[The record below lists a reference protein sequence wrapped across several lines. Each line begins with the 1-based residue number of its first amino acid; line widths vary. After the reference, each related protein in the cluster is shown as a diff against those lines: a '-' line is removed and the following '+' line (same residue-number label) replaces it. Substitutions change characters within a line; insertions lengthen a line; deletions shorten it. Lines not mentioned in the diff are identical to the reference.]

1 MNPEAAAARW
11 FEGFSLSPLGSGH
24 IHDTFELR
32 TGPSRFVL
40 QRINESVFTDG
51 DLLMAQTR
59 RLLDCWQQ
67 QDEFVV
73 PQLVQSQRGA
83 DSERFDDGLWRVWSF
98 IEQSSV
104 VDPVTSLTQAAQAG
118 RAFGRFQRGLQK
130 LQGPQFA
137 DTIAGF
143 MQLDYYLSEYDAVAA
158 AAPRQERRVIE
169 RHRGLADALGQRN
182 SYIHADCKVN
192 NLLFDEAAAQVKAI
206 IDFDTVMFGHWA
218 WDLGDLVRSVCFS
231 AGSADVAYFAACL
244 EGFCEARPDVTVHE
258 SVVAP
263 EYVALMLGVRF
274 LTDHLCGDRYF
285 KVSRPGQNLRRAQE
299 QIALF
304 QEFLRLRPQYE
315 EAAREIIE
323 G

>member
-1 MNPEAAAARW
+1 MKPEAAAAAW
-11 FEGFSLSPLGSGH
+11 FEEFSLSPLGSGH

-40 QRINESVFTDG
+40 QRINEAVFTDG
-51 DLLMAQTR
+51 DLVMAQTR

-67 QDEFVV
+67 QDDFVV
-73 PQLVQSQRGA
+73 PELITSLRGT
-83 DSERFDDGLWRVWSF
+83 DCERFDDGLWRVWSF
-98 IEQSSV
+98 IEKSSV
-104 VDPVTSLTQAAQAG
+104 VDPVTNLAQAQRAG
-118 RAFGRFQRGLQK
+118 RAFGSFQTRLQK
-130 LQGPQFA
+130 LQGPPFA

-143 MQLDYYLSEYDAVAA
+143 MQLDYYLRDYDAVAP
-158 AAPRQERRVIE
+158 AAPHQERRVIE
-169 RHRGLADALGQRN
+169 RHRGLADQLGQRN

-192 NLLFDEAAAQVKAI
+192 NLLFDEAAVRVKAI

-263 EYVALMLGVRF
+263 GYVALMLGVRF
-274 LTDHLCGDRYF
+274 LTDHLRGDRYF
-285 KVSRPGQNLRRAQE
+285 KVSKPGQNLRRAQE

-304 QEFLRLRPQYE
+304 QEFLRLQPQYE
-315 EAAREIIE
+315 EAAREIIK